1 MNKPYIYFFLLKLFA
16 WFQHTNLYFCT
27 LLWNLK
33 TKFCLFQLESFD
45 CRSEIHGLEIL
56 SKVVTLQFVIC
67 EFPFYEPMISTN
79 NKKKMHFY
87 AWHLHYKNIKSCI
100 NKLHSKNLWTWF
112 LMYND
117 IDSVIIYMYDAH
129 QS

>member
-79 NKKKMHFY
+79 NKKKCTFTHDICI
-87 AWHLHYKNIKSCI
+87 IKISSLTLINCI
-100 NKLHSKNLWTWF
+100 PKTYELYLKCTMILTTGN
-112 LMYND
+112 
-117 IDSVIIYMYDAH
+117 YMYDAH